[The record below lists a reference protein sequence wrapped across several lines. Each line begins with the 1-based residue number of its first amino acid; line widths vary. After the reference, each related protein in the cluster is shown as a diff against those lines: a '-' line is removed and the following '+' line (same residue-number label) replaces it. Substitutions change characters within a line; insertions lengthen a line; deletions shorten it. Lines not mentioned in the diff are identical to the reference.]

1 MAVDESRWTHYLD
14 SLGGVLVKRL
24 LPLDFLQCKSLCL
37 PIFGEEIDNKV
48 EEFQEKGIATITH
61 RGHLGI
67 GGW

>member
-1 MAVDESRWTHYLD
+1 
-14 SLGGVLVKRL
+14 
-24 LPLDFLQCKSLCL
+24 LCL